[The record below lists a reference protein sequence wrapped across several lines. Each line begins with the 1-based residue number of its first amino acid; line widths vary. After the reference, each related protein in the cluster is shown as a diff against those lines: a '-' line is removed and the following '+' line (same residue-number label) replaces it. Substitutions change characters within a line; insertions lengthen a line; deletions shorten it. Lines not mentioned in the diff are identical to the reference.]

1 MTSSGSKTC
10 LYVSESKLWPH
21 PGDSLMTPSQPE
33 LVCQAMGLEVAEIT
47 SEEERMALQEMTSK
61 YRLFFLKSTA
71 QFFYT
76 NLVDCFFS
84 S

>member
-47 SEEERMALQEMTSK
+47 SEEERIALQEMTSRFEILM
-61 YRLFFLKSTA
+61 Y
-71 QFFYT
+71 
-76 NLVDCFFS
+76 LVI
-84 S
+84 